1 MLPMIEFL
9 IKIGS
14 EVNQADKGGRSA
26 FLMACHWDLK
36 LIVKFLLQH
45 NADIDADAE
54 NRVIIC

>member
-1 MLPMIEFL
+1 MIEFL